1 VQPSYIGIPISAL
14 QPIAGHESPRL
25 KQDGSGIKLQPVV
38 LTAIKAASKD
48 NFLIVEPPENI
59 NCTTGRVYTQPNN
72 STPRQ
77 TLCKRNVCKIFNFD
91 VAKNHHAIGKGGR
104 VDCQQVR

>member
-1 VQPSYIGIPISAL
+1 
-14 QPIAGHESPRL
+14 L

-59 NCTTGRVYTQPNN
+59 NLYNRQGLYPAEQLYATMFGCANETCVKF
-72 STPRQ
+72 STLMMP
-77 TLCKRNVCKIFNFD
+77 KIITRPEKVVEF
-91 VAKNHHAIGKGGR
+91 
-104 VDCQQVR
+104 DCQQVR